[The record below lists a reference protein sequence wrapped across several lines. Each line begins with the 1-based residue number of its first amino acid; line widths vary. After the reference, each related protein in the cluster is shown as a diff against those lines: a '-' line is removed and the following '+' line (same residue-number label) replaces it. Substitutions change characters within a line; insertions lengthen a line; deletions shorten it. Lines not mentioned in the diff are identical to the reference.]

1 MYEKYKKNIARL
13 GKKWEELNFSE
24 KIYWNTIYLIIMII
38 MSAIVPVLMIIKL
51 ILGGVQSEIL
61 HRERRKPLSNSG
73 RSWDRNFPG
82 GYVPGS
88 RSRD

>member
-24 KIYWNTIYLIIMII
+24 KLYWNTIYLIIMII
-38 MSAIVPVLMIIKL
+38 MSAIVPILMIIK
-51 ILGGVQSEIL
+51 IIGGVTNEIL
-61 HRERRKPLSNSG
+61 RGKRRESLRSNRREWE
-73 RSWDRNFPG
+73 RDFPG

-88 RSRD
+88 RRRD

>member
-1 MYEKYKKNIARL
+1 MYEKYKENIARL

-24 KIYWNTIYLIIMII
+24 RLYWNTIYLIIMAVMAVITPII
-38 MSAIVPVLMIIKL
+38 LIIQMTRREKN
-51 ILGGVQSEIL
+51 EIL

-88 RSRD
+88 RRRD